1 MNKNELKLL
10 AQKYL
15 DGTATEAEKLLLH
28 QWYDATGNDWV
39 EIINTSVPETEQ
51 DIKQRIFSK
60 IETGITAEDGNTFTK
75 IDVKRH
81 ISVQRLALWASSIAA
96 ALLIGF
102 FAWNL
107 NKPQQSSPV
116 IADGQIVSVPKNRIM
131 QITLPD
137 GSKVWLNSGSEFRY
151 PKKFNGKVRE
161 VELVEGRAFFDVKH
175 ETKHPFIVKTKDLN
189 VTVLGTSFD
198 VRSYFKE
205 GSTKVSVVTGK
216 VGITIP
222 GEPDKP
228 AIYLLPKQ
236 EIVLSKTS
244 NQLIKEPTPEA
255 AVDAWCK
262 NVQVFEQEN
271 LSIVFKAIE
280 KKYNA
285 HIIVENK
292 KLLDEKVTFNLS
304 NQPLDST
311 IETLSYTKHFN
322 YKIANDSTIVIK

>member
-1 MNKNELKLL
+1 MNKNELKVL

-39 EIINTSVPETEQ
+39 EIINTSVPESEQ

-60 IETGITAEDGNTFTK
+60 IETGIAPESENADIK
-75 IDVKRH
+75 RQISVKRL
-81 ISVQRLALWASSIAA
+81 VLWASSIAA
-96 ALLIGF
+96 AFLIGF

-107 NKPQQSSPV
+107 NKPQQSLPV
-116 IADGQIVSVPKNRIM
+116 TADGQIVSVPKNRIM

-137 GSKVWLNSGSEFRY
+137 GSKVWLNSGSEFKY
-151 PKKFNGKVRE
+151 PKKFNTRVRE

-175 ETKHPFIVKTKDLN
+175 ESKHPFVVKTKDLN

-198 VRSYFKE
+198 VRSYLKE

-222 GEPDKP
+222 GEPNKP

-244 NQLIKEPTPEA
+244 NQLIKEPTPET